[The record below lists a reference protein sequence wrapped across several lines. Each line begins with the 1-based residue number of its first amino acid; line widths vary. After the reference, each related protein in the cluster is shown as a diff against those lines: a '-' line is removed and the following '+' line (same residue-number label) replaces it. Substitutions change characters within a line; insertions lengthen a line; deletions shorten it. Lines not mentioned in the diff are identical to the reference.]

1 MKKNSNV
8 VGYGRPPIEHQFR
21 PGRSGNPSGRPK
33 GTRRFTA
40 DLLDELAEIVAI
52 DNGDQKRALT
62 KQRAIV
68 SVLVGKA
75 LEGDAHAI
83 TTIIGA
89 CARALGEQHADDEAE
104 APEDR
109 AILRAVAASPAK
121 NCQQPTR
128 PINQTRT
135 NHEYARRR
143 RNPFELF
150 GVRNQGI
157 RTTASG
163 QGARSPCVR
172 KISRL
177 PS

>member
-1 MKKNSNV
+1 MKVMKKNRND
-8 VGYGRPPIEHQFR
+8 VGYGRPPIEHQFQ

-33 GTRRFTA
+33 GTRRFTS
-40 DLLDELAEIVAI
+40 DLLEELAEIVAI
-52 DNGDQKRALT
+52 NNGDKKRAVT

-83 TTIIGA
+83 ATIMGA

-121 NCQQPTR
+121 NS
-128 PINQTRT
+128 N
-135 NHEYARRR
+135 
-143 RNPFELF
+143 
-150 GVRNQGI
+150 
-157 RTTASG
+157 S
-163 QGARSPCVR
+163 
-172 KISRL
+172 L
-177 PS
+177 PDNKSNEDKS